1 MLYLDAMNTILPKLY
16 FRAEQTFR
24 ARIQNIFHLIHNFC
38 TDFAV
43 APPPLQIILAH
54 DSRNRIAENTLHNAM
69 LHVQRFGCI
78 PQGIPIHLH
87 LQELPLLI

>member
-24 ARIQNIFHLIHNFC
+24 ARIYKFFHLIHNFC
-38 TDFAV
+38 TAFAV
-43 APPPLQIILAH
+43 DLPPLQIILAH
-54 DSRNRIAENTLHNAM
+54 DCRNSIAESTLHNTM
-69 LHVQRFGCI
+69 LHVQHFGCI

-87 LQELPLLI
+87 PQELPLLT